1 MGIFDELKKRYSQ
14 RINEA
19 KSAVNYVKQIPSNFN
34 YGMRTIAQNRQPV
47 MTNQQKGQLSN
58 QRFSNLMPKIES
70 AYNKTQ
76 KFVAPIAS
84 RAMLNSNPITRNV
97 TPFLNKDT
105 YTGSKQLVKDTL
117 RNTPRAINS
126 LVISTPQFKMDQFTP
141 TTKAEKIFYGDQ
153 PIKPVQ
159 TSWTA
164 EQLKKR
170 GVNSKVATGVQA
182 GVNALGI
189 IGDVTGAT
197 GLLKLGKQ
205 GVKQAVKEVAPRFS
219 NELATA
225 TGKVSF
231 GERLN
236 NAKLD
241 IHDDVANLLVR
252 TNNYKSFKNHVA
264 EKYGDKIAKGKLT
277 EFADDLWGK
286 KGSPTYMA
294 DRLRSLDETP
304 ITGVKIKKYWENPD
318 GTKKGFVNFNEPLG
332 NDLSNEA
339 RKYKSAEEFV
349 RSQIKPTPSYREY
362 VNMGNTPEKAVEL
375 YNKQVVANTD
385 RIKELQKIYKKA
397 NNIKNVKL
405 TPEQKFQKRVGE
417 MFSEKP
423 NFNQSLS
430 TTPKATQGGG
440 KVTTK
445 LTQADLDELQYGVA
459 KTKPTEPV
467 KVIPEMPSNTKS
479 FKTTDI
485 QGNPQEQVLFRKTE
499 SKLTE
504 PAKNKLFNEMPEYNG
519 WKKVF
524 KPYGEQGAGF
534 YYTREGVANTQTKM
548 RTPNSSRLSHQTNLE
563 SNQLSSYNNNIPKN
577 GQNSNITPPKPPVEP
592 PMGGTPEMP
601 KKPQGKERGF
611 SKTFAKT
618 ENLPKELQGKKLT
631 YNPITNEETLKTAQT
646 QLDVEKFV
654 KSNYDQAKKRVMS
667 GEMTPENNMLS
678 QELIRRNIAEGK
690 FDEVDEIF
698 NKLAEK
704 GTTGGQ
710 FIQSFAAWSKTT
722 PEGMLKYAK
731 STVDKANSELGS
743 ISKGIRGVFG
753 KGTPK
758 IDESDAK
765 FITDT
770 MKKAQGLPEAEKLP
784 LIQSVFDRINK
795 KIPWGVS
802 DVLDTY
808 RYNNM
813 LSNPLTHLRNAVSN
827 IVQTSITRPATLL
840 AQGKGK
846 QALQYEMGTLKALPD
861 AVDGFIKAMK
871 KPGQLGRLDEP
882 MKLKPRLLGR
892 WNTPSDLM
900 EAGDVFF
907 RKLIESGETAR
918 GATKADAAR
927 IGEYSLFRAPLNDKQ
942 QGALLNKIDDVTKAT
957 YNLRKV
963 GLGWFIPFIRTPM
976 NVAKQWVE
984 YSPAGFS
991 TMVGAS
997 NKGEQAAKAVI
1008 GSLITM
1014 AGANLA
1020 LQGRTTWDA
1029 PTDPKEKELF
1039 YASGRKPF
1047 SVKIKDK
1054 WVPMQTFGAYAFAL
1068 GLPAAAKYYQ
1078 TESRTA
1084 LTDDDISKWAKI
1096 ATSGLNFWSGQTFV
1110 SGLGNFVDLVQGD
1123 QDWKLSRV
1131 VAQPLTQLKP
1141 MTGALSY
1148 ISRLVDP
1155 VFRKA
1160 SGFTDQLKSGVPG
1173 LTKGMEAYTNPFGE
1187 ESRRNITDFVAPYS
1201 MGQADPRFEQ
1211 QLKDRTKTL
1220 QENNLIN
1227 MMKKGK
1233 DVEVKTG
1240 QLSDGLYQRSNGKV
1254 YSQKLDKEFDTR
1266 DEADQA
1272 VAKED
1277 FKKSGANFKDMG
1289 KYVLRKKEDGE
1300 PQVMPK
1306 GEYMFKINNVKLDNA
1321 KKAKNL
1327 KEWNKLAQKKLG
1339 YLTYK
1344 LNDPSVDELDKL
1356 EFQKD
1361 IDALSIEM
1369 IKFGA
1374 YGGFTKPKKAKK
1386 AKQLKLAT
1394 SAIRPPS
1401 LPSLRSSVSSVNIP
1415 KLSIS
1420 KIGGG
1425 SVQTGRPRSL
1435 RTKRYAA

>member
-19 KSAVNYVKQIPSNFN
+19 KSAVNFVRQAPDNIRVGMNVGRNPNQSITTRSAQGFLHGTGKFLGDTANLAIKIQSSRPANILNPSTLMLRKNQPRIQTEINQFRSNLNKVAPTTNAGKVGSFIGENLPAVALPASKGISAARIASPLKRLAANTLLRGAENAGINTAFRTARDQKTTLKDVRNDVLVGGAFNVVMSPKQVINSAKYASALRKMDRAIPSKYSKIQETGNLYKPNVREEVVPISQFEQEITGNKNRVNFM
-34 YGMRTIAQNRQPV
+34 GEKGVVTKKIDKQTGKLISWE
-47 MTNQQKGQLSN
+47 TNSPEFAKRMQEGNIQFGLS
-58 QRFSNLMPKIES
+58 
-70 AYNKTQ
+70 
-76 KFVAPIAS
+76 
-84 RAMLNSNPITRNV
+84 TRNV
-97 TPFLNKDT
+97 KP
-105 YTGSKQLVKDTL
+105 S
-117 RNTPRAINS
+117 
-126 LVISTPQFKMDQFTP
+126 
-141 TTKAEKIFYGDQ
+141 EGD
-153 PIKPVQ
+153 P
-159 TSWTA
+159 
-164 EQLKKR
+164 
-170 GVNSKVATGVQA
+170 
-182 GVNALGI
+182 
-189 IGDVTGAT
+189 
-197 GLLKLGKQ
+197 
-205 GVKQAVKEVAPRFS
+205 
-219 NELATA
+219 
-225 TGKVSF
+225 
-231 GERLN
+231 
-236 NAKLD
+236 
-241 IHDDVANLLVR
+241 
-252 TNNYKSFKNHVA
+252 
-264 EKYGDKIAKGKLT
+264 
-277 EFADDLWGK
+277 
-286 KGSPTYMA
+286 
-294 DRLRSLDETP
+294 
-304 ITGVKIKKYWENPD
+304 
-318 GTKKGFVNFNEPLG
+318 
-332 NDLSNEA
+332 LSNEA
-339 RKYKSAEEFV
+339 RKILNDPDIKKEYDFFSGSDYFKNNDNVISTLSELGDENTTTYKALDLIRQERGLGSIYKDATATQKQIESKITKKDLSGFTNEKSQLQIG
-349 RSQIKPTPSYREY
+349 RIEKTLDSQIRYNGKVMAKRDYIKQLLNDGY
-362 VNMGNTPEKAVEL
+362 VVDEKLNKLKKGNGNYYDVSKTEADYARHL
-375 YNKQVVANTD
+375 
-385 RIKELQKIYKKA
+385 
-397 NNIKNVKL
+397 
-405 TPEQKFQKRVGE
+405 
-417 MFSEKP
+417 S
-423 NFNQSLS
+423 NQSLS
-430 TTPKATQGGG
+430 TTPKTRQG
-440 KVTTK
+440 K
-445 LTQADLDELQYGVA
+445 
-459 KTKPTEPV
+459 
-467 KVIPEMPSNTKS
+467 
-479 FKTTDI
+479 
-485 QGNPQEQVLFRKTE
+485 
-499 SKLTE
+499 
-504 PAKNKLFNEMPEYNG
+504 
-519 WKKVF
+519 
-524 KPYGEQGAGF
+524 
-534 YYTREGVANTQTKM
+534 
-548 RTPNSSRLSHQTNLE
+548 
-563 SNQLSSYNNNIPKN
+563 
-577 GQNSNITPPKPPVEP
+577 VEP

-618 ENLPKELQGKKLT
+618 ENLPEELQGKKLT

-765 FITDT
+765 FITDA

-1306 GEYMFKINNVKLDNA
+1306 GEYMFKINNVKLENA
-1321 KKAKNL
+1321 KKSKNL

>member
-19 KSAVNYVKQIPSNFN
+19 KSAVNFVRQAPDNIRVGMNVGRNPNQSITTRSAQGFLHGTGKFLGDTANLAIKIQSSRPANILNPSTLMLRKNQPRIQTEINQFRSNLNKVAPTTNAGKVGSFIGENLPAVALPASKGISAARIASPLKRLAANTLLRGAENAGINTAFRTARDQKTTLKDVRNDVLVGGAFNVVMSPKQVINSAKYASALRKMDRAIPSKYSKIQETGNLYKPNVREEVVPISQFEQEITGNKNRVNFM
-34 YGMRTIAQNRQPV
+34 GEKGVVTKKIDKQTGKLISWE
-47 MTNQQKGQLSN
+47 TNSPEFAKRMQEGNIHFGLS
-58 QRFSNLMPKIES
+58 
-70 AYNKTQ
+70 
-76 KFVAPIAS
+76 
-84 RAMLNSNPITRNV
+84 TRNV
-97 TPFLNKDT
+97 KP
-105 YTGSKQLVKDTL
+105 S
-117 RNTPRAINS
+117 
-126 LVISTPQFKMDQFTP
+126 
-141 TTKAEKIFYGDQ
+141 EGD
-153 PIKPVQ
+153 P
-159 TSWTA
+159 
-164 EQLKKR
+164 
-170 GVNSKVATGVQA
+170 
-182 GVNALGI
+182 
-189 IGDVTGAT
+189 
-197 GLLKLGKQ
+197 
-205 GVKQAVKEVAPRFS
+205 
-219 NELATA
+219 
-225 TGKVSF
+225 
-231 GERLN
+231 
-236 NAKLD
+236 
-241 IHDDVANLLVR
+241 
-252 TNNYKSFKNHVA
+252 
-264 EKYGDKIAKGKLT
+264 
-277 EFADDLWGK
+277 
-286 KGSPTYMA
+286 
-294 DRLRSLDETP
+294 
-304 ITGVKIKKYWENPD
+304 
-318 GTKKGFVNFNEPLG
+318 
-332 NDLSNEA
+332 LSNEA
-339 RKYKSAEEFV
+339 RRIEAENVWLEKNAGKKINGMTIPKDYRAYRRTVTGDTVDVNRLKTDPEYFKQAYESVFARGHGTDEKLYKIFTKEFV
-349 RSQIKPTPSYREY
+349 PKDREASGY
-362 VNMGNTPEKAVEL
+362 LAEL
-375 YNKQVVANTD
+375 YNKTKSQ
-385 RIKELQKIYKKA
+385 
-397 NNIKNVKL
+397 
-405 TPEQKFQKRVGE
+405 P
-417 MFSEKP
+417 
-423 NFNQSLS
+423 LS
-430 TTPKATQGGG
+430 TTPKTRQG
-440 KVTTK
+440 K
-445 LTQADLDELQYGVA
+445 
-459 KTKPTEPV
+459 
-467 KVIPEMPSNTKS
+467 
-479 FKTTDI
+479 
-485 QGNPQEQVLFRKTE
+485 
-499 SKLTE
+499 
-504 PAKNKLFNEMPEYNG
+504 
-519 WKKVF
+519 
-524 KPYGEQGAGF
+524 
-534 YYTREGVANTQTKM
+534 
-548 RTPNSSRLSHQTNLE
+548 
-563 SNQLSSYNNNIPKN
+563 
-577 GQNSNITPPKPPVEP
+577 VEP

-618 ENLPKELQGKKLT
+618 ENLPEEFQGKKLT

-667 GEMTPENNMLS
+667 GEMTPENNILS

-765 FITDT
+765 FITDA

-1306 GEYMFKINNVKLDNA
+1306 GEYMFKINNVKLENA
-1321 KKAKNL
+1321 KKSKNL

>member
-339 RKYKSAEEFV
+339 SDVSILGNRINKDKIASQRADFDKMRDYQFKFKVGDKVKTSKGNEIISDMYIQDGQPRYTTYPAGKKNSYGYYTWSNEKDLQPTSKIVAGKPSNPYTKENV
-349 RSQIKPTPSYREY
+349 KQLLDANPENSQINNLHYALRDFNGDVSNVLSQK
-362 VNMGNTPEKAVEL
+362 EKNL
-375 YNKQVVANTD
+375 ID
-385 RIKELQKIYKKA
+385 
-397 NNIKNVKL
+397 KL
-405 TPEQKFQKRVGE
+405 SKSQP
-417 MFSEKP
+417 
-423 NFNQSLS
+423 LS
-430 TTPKATQGGG
+430 TTPK
-440 KVTTK
+440 TTK
-445 LTQADLDELQYGVA
+445 TKTTLTQADLDELQYGV
-459 KTKPTEPV
+459 TKEAP
-467 KVIPEMPSNTKS
+467 KV
-479 FKTTDI
+479 TTLI
-485 QGNPQEQVLFRKTE
+485 
-499 SKLTE
+499 S
-504 PAKNKLFNEMPEYNG
+504 
-519 WKKVF
+519 
-524 KPYGEQGAGF
+524 
-534 YYTREGVANTQTKM
+534 
-548 RTPNSSRLSHQTNLE
+548 
-563 SNQLSSYNNNIPKN
+563 
-577 GQNSNITPPKPPVEP
+577 
-592 PMGGTPEMP
+592 PEMP

-631 YNPITNEETLKTAQT
+631 YNPITNEETLKTAQI